1 MAPAQK
7 RLTCKAMAVL
17 CSISLIDCINATMLN
32 PYVDEFVAHLLN
44 KRRGDPGISIWVSVM
59 VGSYS
64 LCEVLFSPMWGM
76 LAERFGRRPILLLGL
91 AGSAVAPVLFGLANS
106 YPAALAARL
115 IDGFFCGNACVA
127 RTYLG
132 ELVDAENEARA
143 FGLLGVV
150 FSLGLFV
157 GPILGG
163 TLAHPADWAP
173 GWFDST
179 IFEGHPFFLSNLIF
193 ACLVAC
199 IFLLGVV
206 ALTETRGPRERE
218 ESFLASAA
226 EASQAR
232 EPNSVGSRRLW
243 HLLTLSSI
251 LYGYVAARLNSFVLV
266 SSLPRTM
273 HGLDVSPHQFA
284 YIQTFAAL
292 MLALNQ
298 VTIYPCLVKR
308 CGAHTSCAI
317 GLLWTIVLT
326 LPVPLLFMTADVE
339 QAVAWRLVPITIWQ
353 GLNQLGFGTAFPLI
367 AVLLNKECT
376 RRNRSVVNGWSN
388 SLNALSRGLGPVL
401 AGALMHL
408 GCSLESG
415 ELRLGRYLAFYVNL
429 LPASVGTYL
438 VFRQRPAA
446 SLQTVSDTPPASA
459 QGGAAGSESACELRD
474 QQ

>member
-1 MAPAQK
+1 VAP
-7 RLTCKAMAVL
+7 
-17 CSISLIDCINATMLN
+17 
-32 PYVDEFVAHLLN
+32 
-44 KRRGDPGISIWVSVM
+44 
-59 VGSYS
+59 
-64 LCEVLFSPMWGM
+64 
-76 LAERFGRRPILLLGL
+76 LLLGL
-91 AGSAVAPVLFGLANS
+91 ADS
-106 YPAALAARL
+106 YTAALAARL
-115 IDGFFCGNACVA
+115 MDGFFCGNVCVA

-163 TLAHPADWAP
+163 TLAHPASWAP

-179 IFEGHPFFLSNLIF
+179 IFESHPFFLSNLIF

-199 IFLLGVV
+199 VFLLGVL
-206 ALTETRGPRERE
+206 ALQETRGPRERE
-218 ESFLASAA
+218 ESFLASAGDDQA
-226 EASQAR
+226 TGEA
-232 EPNSVGSRRLW
+232 SVGSLRLW

-292 MLALNQ
+292 MLGLNQ
-298 VTIYPCLVKR
+298 VTIYPVLVKR

-326 LPVPLLFMTADVE
+326 LPVPLFFMTADVE
-339 QAVAWRLVPITIWQ
+339 QATAWRLVPVTIWQ
-353 GLNQLGFGTAFPLI
+353 GLNQLGFGTTFPLV
-367 AVLLNKECT
+367 AVLVNQECT

-388 SLNALSRGLGPVL
+388 SLNSVSRGLGPVL

-415 ELRLGRYLAFYVNL
+415 DLRLGRYLAFYVNL
-429 LPASVGTYL
+429 LPASVGAYL
-438 VFRQRPAA
+438 VFRQRRAA
-446 SLQTVSDTPPASA
+446 SPTVSDTSAPQGEAAS
-459 QGGAAGSESACELRD
+459 GESACELRD